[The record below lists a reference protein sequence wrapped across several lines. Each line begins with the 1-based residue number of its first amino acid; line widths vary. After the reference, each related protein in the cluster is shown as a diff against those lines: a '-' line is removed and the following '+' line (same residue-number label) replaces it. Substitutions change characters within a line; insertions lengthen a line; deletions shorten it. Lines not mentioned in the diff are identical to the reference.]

1 MKKQIIL
8 MMTAS
13 MALSSCGIY
22 TKYHPATEV
31 PEGVY
36 GEEVITDDQTPS
48 LGSLPWREIFTD
60 PTLQALI
67 EKGLQNNTN
76 LQSASL
82 RVEECEAAML
92 AAKLAYL
99 PSFALTPQGTVSSFD
114 KMKATQTYQLPV
126 SASWEVDI
134 FGRIRNAKRQAKA
147 QLEQSRDYRQAVQTQ
162 LIAGIANT
170 YYTLLMLDEQLQ
182 ISQQTEQTWAESV
195 RSTRALMQ
203 AGLANEAAV
212 SQMEAAHNAV
222 CASVLSLKEQVNQ
235 VENSLSLLLAEVPH
249 RIERPAPG
257 TTELALQA
265 PTLSVGVPMQ
275 MLSNRPDVRSAE
287 RSLEMA
293 FYGTNAARSAFYPSI
308 TLSGAAGWTNSA
320 GSMIVNPGK
329 FVASAV
335 GSLTQPLFAQGKLL
349 AQYKIAKAQQEE
361 ATLAFSQTLLNAGA
375 EVNEALVAYQN
386 AQAKTELY
394 TNQVAALQNAYRST
408 SLLMQ
413 HGTTTYLEVLT
424 AQQSLLSAQLTQTA
438 NRLAQTQSLISLY
451 QALGGGQ
458 EE

>member
-1 MKKQIIL
+1 MKKQIL
-8 MMTAS
+8 LLMTAS
-13 MALSSCGIY
+13 LTLSSCGIY
-22 TKYHPATEV
+22 TKYHPTTDV

-36 GEEVITDDQTPS
+36 GEEVTPDEQTPS
-48 LGSLPWREIFTD
+48 LGSLPWREVFTD

-67 EKGLQNNTN
+67 EKGLQNNTD
-76 LQSASL
+76 LQSARL

-126 SASWEVDI
+126 SASWTVDI
-134 FGRIRNAKRQAKA
+134 FGSLRNAKRQAKA
-147 QLEQSRDYRQAVQTQ
+147 QLEQSRDYRQAVQSQ
-162 LIAGIANT
+162 LIGGIANT

-203 AGLANEAAV
+203 AGKANEAAV

-222 CASVLSLKEQVNQ
+222 CASVLTLKEQVNQ
-235 VENSLSLLLAEVPH
+235 VENTLSLLLAEVPH

-257 TTELALQA
+257 QTELALQA

-275 MLSNRPDVRSAE
+275 MLANRPDVRASE
-287 RSLEMA
+287 RALEKA
-293 FYGTNAARSAFYPSI
+293 FYGTNAARSAFYPNI
-308 TLSGAAGWTNSA
+308 TLSGAAGWTNSG
-320 GSMIVNPGK
+320 GSMIINPGK

-335 GSLTQPLFAQGKLL
+335 GSLTQPLFAQGKLI

-361 ATLAFSQTLLNAGA
+361 ASLAFTQALLNAGA

-394 TNQVAALQNAYRST
+394 ASQVEALQKAYRST

-413 HGTTTYLEVLT
+413 HGNTTYLEVLT
-424 AQQSLLSAQLTQTA
+424 AQQSLLNAQLSQAA
-438 NRLAQTQSLISLY
+438 NRLSQTQSLISLY
-451 QALGGGQ
+451 TALGGGQ